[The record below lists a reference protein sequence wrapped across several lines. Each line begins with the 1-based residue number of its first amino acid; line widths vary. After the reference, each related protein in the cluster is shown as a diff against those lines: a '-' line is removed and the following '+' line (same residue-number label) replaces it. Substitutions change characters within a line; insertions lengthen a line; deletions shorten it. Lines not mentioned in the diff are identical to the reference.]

1 MNAMQTPGAF
11 SWCELMTS
19 DPTAAMEY
27 YGKLFGWE
35 LLPFPMAEFE
45 YNVIRNGEAMI
56 GGIMPIP
63 KDAGGMPSNWGCY
76 VTVAD
81 CDETVKKAL
90 ELGGK
95 VCMGPQDIPD
105 VGRMAVIQDPQGA
118 VLSVIAYF
126 TRPQ

>member
-1 MNAMQTPGAF
+1 MSNPMQTPGAF

-19 DPTAAMEY
+19 DPEAAMKY
-27 YGKLFGWE
+27 YSQLFGWE
-35 LLPFPMAEFE
+35 MLPFPMPDFE
-45 YNVIRNGEAMI
+45 YNVVRNGEAMI

-63 KDAGGMPSNWGCY
+63 KDAPMPPNWGCY
-76 VTVAD
+76 VTVTD
-81 CDETVKKAL
+81 CDATVKKAQ
-90 ELGGK
+90 ELGGT

-126 TRPQ
+126 TR